1 MDQEPIGVFVLTV
14 RALAGPRNSEPDGKR
29 YDILLFA
36 RGETEEAARELGA
49 AALDDRGWD
58 EAEILRAGEIIDAG
72 AVPEDLKGAMQR
84 AVRDGTALIVYE
96 D

>member
-14 RALAGPRNSEPDGKR
+14 RALAGPRNSDPDGKR
-29 YDILLFA
+29 YDILVFA
-36 RGETEEAARELGA
+36 RGDTEEAARAAGS

-58 EAEILRAGEIIDAG
+58 EPEILRAGEIVDAG
-72 AVPEDLKGAMQR
+72 AVPEDLKGAVER
-84 AVRDGTALIVYE
+84 AVQNGCALIVYE